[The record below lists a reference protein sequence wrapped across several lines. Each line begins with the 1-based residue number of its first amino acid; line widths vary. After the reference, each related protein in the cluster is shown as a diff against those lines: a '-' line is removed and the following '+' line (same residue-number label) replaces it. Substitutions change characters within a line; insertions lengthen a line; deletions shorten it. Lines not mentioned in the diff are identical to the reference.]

1 MQRLLKTI
9 YCRQSELFCTSNG
22 QRTCLA
28 GCDVRLE
35 VMENSQDIPMLGGYK
50 VKKYQVTVVLC
61 SDMEFTRP
69 IDVDF
74 LKTVTAYDLSTDVQ
88 RSDGIFE
95 NLVLENLIP
104 TELEIG
110 GEWSFELPFQPE
122 LAKRLLSL

>member
-1 MQRLLKTI
+1 MLRLLKTI

-35 VMENSQDIPMLGGYK
+35 VMENSRNIPMLGGYK

-61 SDMEFTRP
+61 SNMEFTRP
-69 IDVDF
+69 VDVDF

-95 NLVLENLIP
+95 TFALGNLIP

-110 GEWSFELPFQPE
+110 GEWNFELPFQPE

>member
-1 MQRLLKTI
+1 MRRLLKTI
-9 YCRQSELFCTSNG
+9 YCRQGELFCTSNG
-22 QRTCLA
+22 QRTRLA

-35 VMENSQDIPMLGGYK
+35 IMENSQDIPTLGGYR

-122 LAKRLLSL
+122 LTKRLLSL

>member
-1 MQRLLKTI
+1 M
-9 YCRQSELFCTSNG
+9 FCTSSG
-22 QRTCLA
+22 QRTRLA
-28 GCDVRLE
+28 GCDVKLE
-35 VMENSQDIPMLGGYK
+35 VMENSQDIPLLGGYK
-50 VKKYQVTVVLC
+50 VKKYQVTVILC
-61 SDMEFTRP
+61 SNMEFTCP
-69 IDVDF
+69 VDVDF

-95 NLVLENLIP
+95 NFALGNLIP